1 MLMKRKKCPVVE
13 RQIAFKSQRLV
24 ADQARKATVKI
35 IYTMDRIRL
44 RATKGFTLIEMLVV
58 IAIIGILAAIA
69 IPQLTVYRRNAFDA
83 QMAFDLRN
91 AATAQEAYFLAAG
104 QYTSLVLN
112 LQSEGFKSSANVI
125 LTITAVVGPPATYTV
140 TAVHSNCA
148 AGSSRTFNSTNNSIC
163 GAGPY

>member
-1 MLMKRKKCPVVE
+1 MKGKKCPVVE
-13 RQIAFKSQRLV
+13 RQIAFESQRLV
-24 ADQARKATVKI
+24 ADQTGKTTVKV
-35 IYTMDRIRL
+35 IYTMDRVRL

-69 IPQLTVYRRNAFDA
+69 IPQLAVYRKNAFDS
-83 QMAFDLRN
+83 QMLTDIRN
-91 AATAQEAYFLAAG
+91 AATAEEAYFLGAG

-125 LTITAVVGPPATYTV
+125 LTITAVVGPPATYTM

-148 AGSSRTFNSTNNSIC
+148 AGSSRTFNGTNYSFGGTGC
-163 GAGPY
+163 Q